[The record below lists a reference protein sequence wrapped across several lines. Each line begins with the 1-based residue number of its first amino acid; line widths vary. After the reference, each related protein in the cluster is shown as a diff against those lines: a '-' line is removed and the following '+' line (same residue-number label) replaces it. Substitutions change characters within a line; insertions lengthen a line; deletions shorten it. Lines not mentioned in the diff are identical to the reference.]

1 MNAEESNESKPSIG
15 RIAAA
20 LVVLLVVVIYAY
32 AIVSGHVPK
41 DRRLDAVDVAVVAL
55 ASLCSVLIFR
65 PNVLARLRL
74 LELKGF
80 KIELLE
86 KVRERQ
92 LQQEVE
98 LEDIRLIIP
107 LLLPE
112 TERKHLRNLASGAVT
127 SYKGNNALRAELRR
141 LRSIGLIR
149 GRGNHAIGE
158 MKDDVVVALPDYV
171 ELTNLGQ
178 RWARRLAELE

>member
-1 MNAEESNESKPSIG
+1 MNVEESNETKPSNS

-20 LVVLLVVVIYAY
+20 LVVLLVVVIYVY

-41 DRRLDAVDVAVVAL
+41 DRRLDGIDVAVLAL
-55 ASLCSVLIFR
+55 GSLCSILILR

-80 KIELLE
+80 KVELLE

-112 TERKHLRNLASGAVT
+112 TEAEASA
-127 SYKGNNALRAELRR
+127 
-141 LRSIGLIR
+141 
-149 GRGNHAIGE
+149 
-158 MKDDVVVALPDYV
+158 
-171 ELTNLGQ
+171 
-178 RWARRLAELE
+178 